1 MKYLGYFKKSSFNKM
16 IDNQIVPLR
25 KYSKLRFT
33 PIWCDQEEA
42 YSGTLNLSVKDVVS
56 KTGSVLAN
64 EIDSYEPVMLTL
76 ADDGKWVYERVS
88 EYTDGMTTETVAG
101 VLVHGEILTYEGHVY
116 ALQRESRSE
125 FGSVGVTY
133 KLLLSCMEL
142 LGADETSEL
151 KLLIHHHRVIGIEF
165 GGGNHAAE
173 PNTVNLFLQRLDW
186 FGNEIMPQALPL
198 VVRQALQE
206 DC

>member
-88 EYTDGMTTETVAG
+88 EYTDEVTTETVAG
-101 VLVHGEILTYEGHVY
+101 MLAHGEILTYEGHVFT
-116 ALQRESRSE
+116 LQGKSHSE

-133 KLLLSCMEL
+133 ELLLSCMEL

-151 KLLIHHHRVIGIEF
+151 KLLIHHHRVIGVEF
-165 GGGNHAAE
+165 GCGNHAAE

-198 VVRQALQE
+198 GVRQALQE

>member
-1 MKYLGYFKKSSFNKM
+1 MSNKPYAVA
-16 IDNQIVPLR
+16 IRIYDENGIT
-25 KYSKLRFT
+25 KA
-33 PIWCDQEEA
+33 D
-42 YSGTLNLSVKDVVS
+42 VKTS
-56 KTGSVLAN
+56 
-64 EIDSYEPVMLTL
+64 P
-76 ADDGKWVYERVS
+76 
-88 EYTDGMTTETVAG
+88 
-101 VLVHGEILTYEGHVY
+101 
-116 ALQRESRSE
+116 
-125 FGSVGVTY
+125 GVTY

-186 FGNEIMPQALPL
+186 FSNRIMPQALPL